1 MNITINHQI
10 TFSTEVAEFLSTL
23 FAQQKPIAAVPVKA
37 EKEKVVAEKAQKEI
51 VGTIT
56 ATAVVEEPKT
66 QKAVVKSDITV
77 EQVRARVSEVTKA
90 GKKEEAK
97 ALLNTYGAGSVTALS
112 EEHYVDFL
120 AKLNEL

>member
-23 FAQQKPIAAVPVKA
+23 FGQQKTVTSALPDI
-37 EKEKVVAEKAQKEI
+37 
-51 VGTIT
+51 
-56 ATAVVEEPKT
+56 
-66 QKAVVKSDITV
+66 AVVKSDITV
-77 EQVRARVSEVTKA
+77 EQVRARASEVTKA

-97 ALLNTYGAGSVTALS
+97 ALLNTFGAGSVTALS
-112 EEHYVDFL
+112 EEHYADFL